1 MDDSI
6 VTTEDLRDLLE
17 APDGAALVVEEGEAR
32 VVEEAAA
39 EEALPILTHEA
50 LTTMLDGPGA
60 DDSDETLDQVA
71 EGLDNAVRE
80 QGI

>member
-1 MDDSI
+1 MENI

-17 APDGAALVVEEGEAR
+17 APDDAALVVEEGQAR

-39 EEALPILTHEA
+39 ADAVPILSHDD

-60 DDSDETLDQVA
+60 DRSDETLEQVA
-71 EGLDNAVRE
+71 AGLDDAVRQ
-80 QGI
+80 QGVV